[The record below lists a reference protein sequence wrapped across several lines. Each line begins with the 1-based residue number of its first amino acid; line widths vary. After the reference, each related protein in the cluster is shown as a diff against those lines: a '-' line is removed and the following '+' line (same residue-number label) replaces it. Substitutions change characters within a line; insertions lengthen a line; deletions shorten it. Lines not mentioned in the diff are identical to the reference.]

1 MPRAI
6 FDGVIDVLSVE
17 LFYALLAIAA
27 NVAVVAI
34 IVLVA
39 SERIDRVRDAL
50 GSTTLALAFVVALLA
65 TLGSLYFS
73 EVAGFEPCKLCWYQ
87 RIAMYPLTIILAIA
101 MFRRDVDVRWYVIP
115 IATIGAFI
123 SVYHYTVEWLPWLD
137 SGVCSATTPCS
148 VIWFRQFGFISLP
161 YLALSA
167 SLLIIALVAIAQRD
181 ATVEDTQTRLSPI
194 AGRTE

>member
-1 MPRAI
+1 
-6 FDGVIDVLSVE
+6 VIDVTSVE
-17 LFYALLAIAA
+17 SFYALLAIVA
-27 NVAVVAI
+27 NIAVVAI

-87 RIAMYPLTIILAIA
+87 RIAMYPLPILLAVA
-101 MFRRDVDVRWYVIP
+101 VFRRDVDVRWYVIP
-115 IATIGAFI
+115 IATLGAFI
-123 SVYHYTVEWLPWLD
+123 SVYHVTVEWLPWLD
-137 SGVCSATTPCS
+137 SGVCPATTPCS
-148 VIWFRQFGFISLP
+148 MIWFRQFGFISLP

-167 SLLIIALVAIAQRD
+167 FVLIIALVAIARNVVTVAD
-181 ATVEDTQTRLSPI
+181 APTGLSPI
-194 AGRTE
+194 PGGTE